1 MPLTRLLIQWRSS
14 RDNDTWYNYSDQV
27 QGSSE
32 TRVMRGLN
40 AWSDISFRVIAINK
54 YGRVNLVSRLKGI
67 HARRLLQVRKTS
79 EALGKLERE

>member
-54 YGRVNLVSRLKGI
+54 YGMSKPSKPTEGNTC
-67 HARRLLQVRKTS
+67 KTPAS
-79 EALGKLERE
+79 SKKDQ